1 MKLVTLAL
9 VLALGVAG
17 CGEYVDSGRS
27 PARPIISVLEGA
39 SGADPDEFGN
49 PVLSDVITN
58 VTSPAPCTD
67 DNPCPTV
74 FNDLGRVTMRLILRD
89 PGSPGF
95 TAAPTAVNQV
105 TFTRY
110 RVTYR
115 RADGRNTPGVDVP
128 HGFDSATTFT
138 VPNEGTITASFEV
151 VRNQAKREAPLLAL
165 RVNSEIVTTIADVT
179 FYGKDVAGND
189 VSATGSMQVN
199 FGNFADPE

>member
-1 MKLVTLAL
+1 MKLVTLAIL
-9 VLALGVAG
+9 LALGVAG

-39 SGADPDEFGN
+39 SGAEPDGFGN
-49 PVLSDVITN
+49 PLSSDVITDGAIF
-58 VTSPAPCTD
+58 S
-67 DNPCPTV
+67 
-74 FNDLGRVTMRLILRD
+74 DLGRVTMRLILRD

-115 RADGRNTPGVDVP
+115 RADGRNTQGVDVP
-128 HGFDSATTFT
+128 YGFDSATTFT

-151 VRNQAKREAPLLAL
+151 VRHQAKLEGPLLAL
-165 RVNSEIVTTIADVT
+165 RVNSEIVTTIADIT